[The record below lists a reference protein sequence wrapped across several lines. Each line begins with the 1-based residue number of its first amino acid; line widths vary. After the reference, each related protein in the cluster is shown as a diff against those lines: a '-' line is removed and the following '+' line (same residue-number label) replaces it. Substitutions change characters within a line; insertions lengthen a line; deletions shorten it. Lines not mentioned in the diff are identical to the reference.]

1 MTQIKSHEEPPVI
14 VQRNGH
20 MVSVILNRPRVL
32 NSLNLEMIRFID
44 KVLDEV
50 EADQHCQFI
59 LFYGAG
65 ERGFCA
71 GGDIKVLARAV
82 QEKST
87 PSAEEILKEEY
98 DLCLRLHRFTKPVI
112 VLADGITMGAGL
124 GLAAAADLLV
134 ATEKTRM
141 AMPETRIGFFPDVG
155 ATGWMF
161 SKCPEGYPE
170 YLGLTG
176 YEMVGAEAV
185 RVGFASHLVKSARL
199 PDLIS
204 ALEGYSGSLFQ
215 SRSEGRKML
224 LGELDHFFEKNIPDN
239 PDMDQWVEA
248 YFAGKSSIVEIM
260 ESLRQCSIQT
270 QLCDGVFT
278 RLAERSPTA
287 VVLTLKLLR
296 HNETQPLE
304 EVFRADLK
312 AARYILAHPDYVE
325 GVRARLVDKDDNPQ
339 WRPATIEEVGD
350 LDLVL

>member
-1 MTQIKSHEEPPVI
+1 MTQSKSQEEPAVI
-14 VQRNGH
+14 VQRNDR
-20 MVSVILNRPRVL
+20 MVSMILNRPKVL

-44 KVLDEV
+44 EVLDEA
-50 EADQHCQFI
+50 EADERCQFI

-71 GGDIKVLARAV
+71 GGDIKALARAV

-98 DLCLRLHRFTKPVI
+98 DLCLRLHRFARPVI

-161 SKCPEGYPE
+161 NKCPKGYPE

-185 RVGFASHLVKSARL
+185 RVGFASHLVKSASL
-199 PDLIS
+199 PDLIR
-204 ALEGYSGSLFQ
+204 ALERYSGSLFY
-215 SRSEGRKML
+215 SRSEGTKIL
-224 LGELDHFFEKNIPDN
+224 LGELDPFLEKNIPGN
-239 PDMDQWVEA
+239 LDMDQWVEA
-248 YFAGKSSIVEIM
+248 YFAGKSSIIEIM

-296 HNETQPLE
+296 HNENQPLE
-304 EVFRADLK
+304 EVFLADLK
-312 AARYILAHPDYVE
+312 AARYIVAHPDYVE

-339 WRPATIEEVGD
+339 WQPATIEEVGD
-350 LDLVL
+350 LDVDL